1 MEYTVNTFNL
11 GSSVVSVW
19 PKKLNIPANV
29 SVKIKVSGGFV
40 TAIAKPKSQTQIA
53 KNIAIIHKLAGG
65 NKSKF
70 TLTPDEM
77 NRAYDLGTYGK

>member
-53 KNIAIIHKLAGG
+53 KNIALIQKLAGG
-65 NKSKF
+65 MKQSSNM
-70 TLTPDEM
+70 TPDEM
-77 NRAYDLGTYGK
+77 NTAYDKEVYG

>member
-1 MEYTVNTFNL
+1 M

-53 KNIAIIHKLAGG
+53 KNIALIQKLAGG
-65 NKSKF
+65 MKQSSNM
-70 TLTPDEM
+70 TPDEM
-77 NRAYDLGTYGK
+77 NTAYDKEVYE